1 MKMKVIDLINMHA
14 RNEEMPKQ
22 IKVGDCNEVLTY
34 DGYNYTLDGTPLD
47 GFLDFFD
54 CLNDEVEIIGE
65 EKKIEPISI
74 CVSGIMGFDGVENI
88 MCEFKDKI
96 NEIID
101 ALNKL
106 KVDDKD

>member
-14 RNEEMPKQ
+14 RNEKMPKK
-22 IKVGDCNEVLTY
+22 IKVEDENEVLTY
-34 DGYNYTLDGTPLD
+34 NGCEYTVDGLPLYEY
-47 GFLDFFD
+47 LDFFD

-106 KVDDKD
+106 KVDD